1 MEGKRQAGELHPHL
15 NKNSHLNRTLRY
27 KSTAIS
33 FRPMPQCAINKP
45 AVFNKGRKISPQN
58 LNSSPLEI
66 GGIFERKLLAAALPV
81 LLGDAKVTMRNL
93 SFPRLTHIHR
103 IPLKLEYYRDT

>member
-1 MEGKRQAGELHPHL
+1 MEGKRQAGSSHL
-15 NKNSHLNRTLRY
+15 KRNSHLNRTLRY

-81 LLGDAKVTMRNL
+81 LLGDAKVTVRNL